1 MEVLKP
7 EFHYTMTSQVILLSK
22 QLGCCHWHGQSTAL
36 DRPAEPGQI
45 PPRFTTTKCA
55 NLRQPSGTRGEGN
68 AKKRPGS
75 HKAHL
80 RAGTKIQLPSQ
91 LHFYLKEM
99 GKCSAQNLLLPA
111 PLCLEAEEAFAE

>member
-1 MEVLKP
+1 M
-7 EFHYTMTSQVILLSK
+7 EFHYTMTSQAILLSK
-22 QLGCCHWHGQSTAL
+22 QPGCRRWHRQSTAL

-45 PPRFTTTKCA
+45 PPRFTTTKCV
-55 NLRQPSGTRGEGN
+55 NLRQPPGMRGEGD
-68 AKKRPGS
+68 AKKCPGS
-75 HKAHL
+75 HKVHL

-99 GKCSAQNLLLPA
+99 GKCSAQNLLSSA